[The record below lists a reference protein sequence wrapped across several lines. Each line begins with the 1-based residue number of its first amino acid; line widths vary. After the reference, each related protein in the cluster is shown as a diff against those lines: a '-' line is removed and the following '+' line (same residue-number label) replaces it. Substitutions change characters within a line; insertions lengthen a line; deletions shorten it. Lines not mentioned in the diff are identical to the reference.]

1 MRSYINSTREAS
13 GLTKVVEKMMT
24 DKKIDI
30 VYQISK
36 NAEQMKELTLESIQI
51 GLTTDLF
58 LIDEKMNIE
67 TQNIKIPK
75 LSKKTEDILKISEK
89 IGVWFSKL
97 NVLEIEKILKVRF

>member
-1 MRSYINSTREAS
+1 
-13 GLTKVVEKMMT
+13 
-24 DKKIDI
+24 
-30 VYQISK
+30 
-36 NAEQMKELTLESIQI
+36 MKELTLESIQI
-51 GLTTDLF
+51 GLTTNLF
-58 LIDEKMNIE
+58 LIDERINIE